1 MSDSIRESKHERSIN
16 FHAEAPFAKHDY
28 RYRSRSVIRMA
39 GQVWG
44 ESSVERRKRLSRER
58 SFSKMR
64 QTPVGVGF
72 GTKDTFGPDDSYN
85 SVNYLSY
92 TPAQEY

>member
-39 GQVWG
+39 GQVWS
-44 ESSVERRKRLSRER
+44 ESPAERTKRLSRER
-58 SFSKMR
+58 SFAKMR

-72 GTKDTFGPDDSYN
+72 GNKNTFGPDDSYE

-92 TPAQEY
+92 TPVQEY